1 MLPTVPQPLPNRY
14 TTYQY
19 TKRKFYSIDPH
30 PLFSTVIVMT
40 VLAKNIRYQNLN
52 VAPNFV
58 LAISQSKVV
67 PAKMIKYEWEK
78 EVERRTIPPKLLNLI
93 DTPKK

>member
-1 MLPTVPQPLPNRY
+1 
-14 TTYQY
+14 
-19 TKRKFYSIDPH
+19 
-30 PLFSTVIVMT
+30 MT
-40 VLAKNIRYQNLN
+40 VLAKNIRYQNQ
-52 VAPNFV
+52 APNFV
-58 LAISQSKVV
+58 LAISQSVV